1 MNSISVLH
9 ETITIPFH
17 GQNLFLVNHDGE
29 PYTPMK
35 PIVENMGLNWAS
47 QYTKIKQRFSS
58 TIVEIAIVAQDG
70 KERLMTC
77 LPVRK
82 LAGWLYTISPNKV
95 KSELREKVII
105 YQEECDDV
113 LWRYWTNEQR
123 TDSKQRE
130 CLITACD
137 RLAVGNTLRSDV
149 YTMVANHFGYERVTQ
164 IPTPLLPEAVA
175 FVYDVILARQKGS
188 TNQDYHNSLRLLGL
202 SKVEDINHAV
212 GVAKKQLCQ
221 FEHVLKALDCAIEV
235 IHTHNGTN
243 GSVFKSLEYE
253 LIGNNK

>member
-1 MNSISVLH
+1 MNAMALTYQQLVQTHDNQVITTSKIIADTFGKLHKDVLRKIEH
-9 ETITIPFH
+9 LSAEIQKTWYKTNFRLIQIEVDL
-17 GQNLFLVNHDGE
+17 GQNRTRLDKGYELTKDGFMLLV
-29 PYTPMK
+29 
-35 PIVENMGLNWAS
+35 MGFTGKKAMALKIEFINAFNWMYD
-47 QYTKIKQRFSS
+47 Q
-58 TIVEIAIVAQDG
+58 
-70 KERLMTC
+70 L
-77 LPVRK
+77 
-82 LAGWLYTISPNKV
+82 
-95 KSELREKVII
+95 
-105 YQEECDDV
+105 
-113 LWRYWTNEQR
+113 QR

-130 CLITACD
+130 CLISACD
-137 RLAVGNTLRSDV
+137 KLAVGNTLRSEV

-188 TNQDYHNSLRLLGL
+188 TNQDYQNSLRLLGL

-235 IHTHNGTN
+235 IHTHNHTN
-243 GSVFKSLEYE
+243 GSVFKNLENE